1 MFTLA
6 AIVCYLI
13 LVPFVLL
20 QDPLFVG
27 RVFFDL
33 LYFFFIIII
42 VLNLIL
48 GVIIDTFAALRSEKQ
63 EKEDILNNS
72 CFICGKVLKSYTQL
86 VGQACW
92 NIVQGLTNHHSLATS
107 DAVGGYIILF
117 PTESFQIYGNYLF
130 TLWPH

>member
-1 MFTLA
+1 MFTLV
-6 AIVCYLI
+6 AIVCCNLM
-13 LVPFVLL
+13 LVLFLL

-33 LYFFFIIII
+33 FYFFFIIII

-72 CFICGKVLKSYTQL
+72 CFICGKISEELHTVS
-86 VGQACW
+86 GHA
-92 NIVQGLTNHHSLATS
+92 SLC
-107 DAVGGYIILF
+107 II
-117 PTESFQIYGNYLF
+117 TRDSF
-130 TLWPH
+130 TLCDSLVQWQAAHHIRGQ